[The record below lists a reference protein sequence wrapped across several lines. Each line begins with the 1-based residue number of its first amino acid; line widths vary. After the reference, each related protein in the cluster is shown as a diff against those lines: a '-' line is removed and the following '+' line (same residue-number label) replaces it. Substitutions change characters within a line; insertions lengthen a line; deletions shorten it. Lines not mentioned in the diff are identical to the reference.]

1 MITHE
6 IVIRVIGIVLLF
18 LLIAG
23 LVFIQKTRMQKRLG
37 PIFIQKARMQK
48 MLLCFI
54 LPLLLL
60 VIVYVHISLVPSGE
74 SEPPSVFDTPEEAFH
89 YKYSD
94 YEICLII
101 EGNESTQ
108 IVSYSEQESANFVA
122 ILPKTEKGW
131 KPEIQWDRKIISR
144 QTSFNSGSMIF
155 LQRYKNT
162 NDYYLTVTP
171 LLGIDDLH
179 DNKGTVFQSS
189 KGVYSYGKKFP
200 PGYYCA
206 YFDGMEEDYVL
217 TIDGEEFTFPNA
229 K

>member
-6 IVIRVIGIVLLF
+6 IVIRVIGRVLIS

-23 LVFIQKTRMQKRLG
+23 VIIIQISRVRKKRLWTILLAVVWFIVYFCYSAVPLEEPFLVF
-37 PIFIQKARMQK
+37 
-48 MLLCFI
+48 
-54 LPLLLL
+54 
-60 VIVYVHISLVPSGE
+60 S
-74 SEPPSVFDTPEEAFH
+74 TPEEAFH

-94 YEICLII
+94 YEIRLII
-101 EGNESTQ
+101 EGSESTQ
-108 IVSYSEQESANFVA
+108 IVSHSEQGRASFVA

-131 KPEIQWDRKIISR
+131 KPEIQWDRKIISH

-189 KGVYSYGKKFP
+189 KGAYSYGKKFP